1 MPDVRDALPASW
13 WSLST
18 SLLRMATDR
27 RINTETIFFPTSFL
41 VQMAEA
47 DPEALADVAYGIF
60 EHLLNR
66 GLQAQGKYLYALVE
80 SGTDFKADLTAIFE
94 KFRVEYPQLAD
105 VMLARFS
112 GIDTIYQMLCD
123 GEGVLPSKTSQ
134 MYWIVL
140 DAPGSAP
147 EAIEDENAG
156 KWLIFQEP
164 DAADAAWKKV
174 RDATVSLELGI
185 SAKVSTAKPNPDSR
199 DNRKVIYVYTKDWV
213 DEADVMRVREKLREL
228 GFVDR
233 IGYKRNIET
242 FAGEYAKKGK
252 RVTYYSA

>member
-1 MPDVRDALPASW
+1 
-13 WSLST
+13 
-18 SLLRMATDR
+18 
-27 RINTETIFFPTSFL
+27 
-41 VQMAEA
+41 MAEV

-66 GLQAQGKYLYALVE
+66 SLQTQDKYLYALVE
-80 SGTDFKADLTAIFE
+80 GGIDFKPDLTEIFL
-94 KFRVEYPQLAD
+94 KFSEEYPQLAE
-105 VMLARFS
+105 VMLSRFS
-112 GIDTIYQMLCD
+112 SLDTIYQQLCD
-123 GEGVLPSKTSQ
+123 GEGVVPTKTTQ
-134 MYWIVL
+134 MYWIVQ

-164 DAADAAWKKV
+164 DLVDAVWKKV
-174 RDATVSLELGI
+174 RDATVALELGI
-185 SAKVSTAKPNPDSR
+185 SAKVSTSKPNPDSR
-199 DNRKVIYVYTKDWV
+199 DNRRVVYIYTKDWA
-213 DEADVMRVREKLREL
+213 DEADVLRVRKKLREL

-252 RVTYYSA
+252 RVTYYTA

>member
-1 MPDVRDALPASW
+1 
-13 WSLST
+13 
-18 SLLRMATDR
+18 
-27 RINTETIFFPTSFL
+27 
-41 VQMAEA
+41 MAEV

-66 GLQAQGKYLYALVE
+66 SLQARGKYLFALVE
-80 SGTDFKADLTAIFE
+80 DSIDFRDELNGIFE
-94 KFRVEYPQLAD
+94 QFRLEYPQLAES
-105 VMLARFS
+105 VLARFAD
-112 GIDTIYQMLCD
+112 IETIYSMLCG
-123 GEGVLPSKTSQ
+123 GEGVIPSKTTQ
-134 MYWIVL
+134 MYWIVV

-156 KWLIFQEP
+156 KWLIFLEP
-164 DAADAAWKKV
+164 DKIDGSWKKV
-174 RDATVSLELGI
+174 RDTTIAGVLGI

-199 DNRKVIYVYTKDWV
+199 DNRKVIYVYTKDWS
-213 DEADVMRVREKLREL
+213 DESDVMRVREKLREQ
-228 GFVDR
+228 GFTER

>member
-1 MPDVRDALPASW
+1 ML
-13 WSLST
+13 
-18 SLLRMATDR
+18 
-27 RINTETIFFPTSFL
+27 TETYFFANIVSGT
-41 VQMAEA
+41 MAEV

-66 GLQAQGKYLYALVE
+66 GLQAREKYLFALVE
-80 SGTDFKADLTAIFE
+80 GGIDFRADLDAIFAS
-94 KFRVEYPQLAD
+94 FREEYPQLAD
-105 VMLARFS
+105 VMLARFTDV
-112 GIDTIYQMLCD
+112 GTIYRMLCE
-123 GEGVLPSKTSQ
+123 GEGVMPSRTTQ

-140 DAPGSAP
+140 DAPGSLP

-164 DAADAAWKKV
+164 DQVDAAWKKV
-174 RDATVSLELGI
+174 RDATARHELGI

-199 DNRKVIYVYTKDWV
+199 DNRKVIYVYTKDWAE
-213 DEADVMRVREKLREL
+213 EADVMRVREKLREL

>member
-1 MPDVRDALPASW
+1 
-13 WSLST
+13 
-18 SLLRMATDR
+18 
-27 RINTETIFFPTSFL
+27 
-41 VQMAEA
+41 MAEV

-66 GLQAQGKYLYALVE
+66 GLQVQGKYLYALVE
-80 SGTDFKADLTAIFE
+80 GGIDFKPDLVAIFQ
-94 KFRVEYPQLAD
+94 KFSEEYPQLAEA
-105 VMLARFS
+105 MLSHFS
-112 GIDTIYQMLCD
+112 NVDTIYMMLCT
-123 GEGVLPSKTSQ
+123 GEGVVPTKTTQ
-134 MYWIVL
+134 TYWIVQ

-147 EAIEDENAG
+147 EAIEDEKAG

-164 DAADAAWKKV
+164 DQVDSVWKKV
-174 RDATVSLELGI
+174 RDATVALELGI

-199 DNRKVIYVYTKDWV
+199 DNRKVIYIYTRDWS
-213 DEADVMRVREKLREL
+213 DEPDVMRVREKLRGL

>member
-1 MPDVRDALPASW
+1 
-13 WSLST
+13 
-18 SLLRMATDR
+18 
-27 RINTETIFFPTSFL
+27 
-41 VQMAEA
+41 MAEV

-66 GLQAQGKYLYALVE
+66 SLQAQGKYLYALVE
-80 SGTDFKADLTAIFE
+80 GGIDFKPDLAAIFLRFSE
-94 KFRVEYPQLAD
+94 EYPQLAE
-105 VMLARFS
+105 VMLSHFS
-112 GIDTIYQMLCD
+112 SLDTIYQQLCD
-123 GEGVLPSKTSQ
+123 GEGVIPTKTTQ
-134 MYWIVL
+134 MYWIVQ

-147 EAIEDENAG
+147 EAIEDEKAG

-164 DAADAAWKKV
+164 DLVDAVWTKV
-174 RDATVSLELGI
+174 RNATVALELGI

-199 DNRKVIYVYTKDWV
+199 DNRKVVYIYTKDWA
-213 DEADVMRVREKLREL
+213 DEEDVLRVREKLREL

-252 RVTYYSA
+252 RVTYYTA

>member
-1 MPDVRDALPASW
+1 MADV
-13 WSLST
+13 
-18 SLLRMATDR
+18 
-27 RINTETIFFPTSFL
+27 
-41 VQMAEA
+41 

-66 GLQAQGKYLYALVE
+66 GLLEQGKYLYALVE
-80 SGTDFKADLTAIFE
+80 GGIDFTSDLFTIFGRFQE
-94 KFRVEYPQLAD
+94 EYPQLAEA
-105 VMLARFS
+105 MLARFS
-112 GIDTIYQMLCD
+112 SVDTIYRMLCE
-123 GEGVLPSKTSQ
+123 GEGVTPLKTTQ

-164 DAADAAWKKV
+164 DAVDAAWKKV
-174 RDATVSLELGI
+174 RDATIAHELGI

-199 DNRKVIYVYTKDWV
+199 DNRKVIYIYTKDWA

-228 GFVDR
+228 GFTER

-242 FAGEYAKKGK
+242 FAGEYAQKGK

>member
-1 MPDVRDALPASW
+1 MV
-13 WSLST
+13 
-18 SLLRMATDR
+18 
-27 RINTETIFFPTSFL
+27 E
-41 VQMAEA
+41 V

-60 EHLLNR
+60 EHHLNR

-80 SGTDFKADLTAIFE
+80 GGVDFTEDLNAIFK
-94 KFRVEYPQLAD
+94 KFKEEYPQLAEAILD
-105 VMLARFS
+105 RFS
-112 GIDTIYQMLCD
+112 SIATIYQMLSN
-123 GEGVLPSKTSQ
+123 GEGVIPSKTTQ

-156 KWLIFQEP
+156 KWLIFLEP
-164 DAADAAWKKV
+164 DTVDACWKKV
-174 RDATVSLELGI
+174 RDATVAGI
-185 SAKVSTAKPNPDSR
+185 LSISVKVSTAKPNPDSR
-199 DNRKVIYVYTKDWV
+199 DNRKVIYVYTKDWS

-228 GFVDR
+228 GFTDR

>member
-1 MPDVRDALPASW
+1 
-13 WSLST
+13 
-18 SLLRMATDR
+18 
-27 RINTETIFFPTSFL
+27 
-41 VQMAEA
+41 MAEV

-66 GLQAQGKYLYALVE
+66 NLQAQGKYLFALVE
-80 SGTDFKADLTAIFE
+80 GGIDFKPDLAAIFL
-94 KFRVEYPQLAD
+94 KFSEEYPQLAEA
-105 VMLARFS
+105 MLSHFS
-112 GIDTIYQMLCD
+112 SLDNIYQQLCD
-123 GEGVLPSKTSQ
+123 GEGVVPTKTTQ
-134 MYWIVL
+134 MYWIVQ

-164 DAADAAWKKV
+164 DRVDAVWKKV
-174 RDATVSLELGI
+174 RNATVALELGI

-199 DNRKVIYVYTKDWV
+199 DNRKVVYVYTKDWADEV
-213 DEADVMRVREKLREL
+213 DVLRVREKLREL

>member
-1 MPDVRDALPASW
+1 M
-13 WSLST
+13 T
-18 SLLRMATDR
+18 
-27 RINTETIFFPTSFL
+27 
-41 VQMAEA
+41 EA
-47 DPEALADVAYGIF
+47 DSDALADVAYGIF
-60 EHLLNR
+60 DHLLNR
-66 GLQAQGKYLYALVE
+66 ELQAQGKFLYILVE
-80 SGTDFKADLTAIFE
+80 SGIDFKADLISIFGIFE
-94 KFRVEYPQLAD
+94 TEYPQLAEA
-105 VMLARFS
+105 MLNHFS
-112 GIDTIYQMLCD
+112 SLDKVYELLCS
-123 GEGVLPSKTSQ
+123 GEGVTPSRTTQ
-134 MYWIVL
+134 MYWIVQ

-164 DAADAAWKKV
+164 DLVDASWTKI
-174 RDATVSLELGI
+174 RDATVALQLGI

-199 DNRKVIYVYTKDWV
+199 DSRKVMYVYTKDWA

>member
-1 MPDVRDALPASW
+1 
-13 WSLST
+13 
-18 SLLRMATDR
+18 
-27 RINTETIFFPTSFL
+27 
-41 VQMAEA
+41 MAEV

-66 GLQAQGKYLYALVE
+66 GFLAQGKYLYALVE
-80 SGTDFKADLTAIFE
+80 GGIDFRPDLAAIFL
-94 KFRVEYPQLAD
+94 KFSEEYPQLAE
-105 VMLARFS
+105 VMLSHFS
-112 GIDTIYQMLCD
+112 NLDTIYQQLCA
-123 GEGVLPSKTSQ
+123 GEGVIPTKTTQ
-134 MYWIVL
+134 MYWIVQ

-164 DAADAAWKKV
+164 DQADSAWIKV
-174 RDATVSLELGI
+174 RDATVALELGI
-185 SAKVSTAKPNPDSR
+185 SAKVSTSKPNPDSR
-199 DNRKVIYVYTKDWV
+199 DNRKVVYIYTKDWA
-213 DEADVMRVREKLREL
+213 DEPDVMRVREKLREL

>member
-1 MPDVRDALPASW
+1 M
-13 WSLST
+13 
-18 SLLRMATDR
+18 
-27 RINTETIFFPTSFL
+27 TE
-41 VQMAEA
+41 V

-60 EHLLNR
+60 EHSLNR
-66 GLQAQGKYLYALVE
+66 GLQTQDKYLYVLVE
-80 SGTDFKADLTAIFE
+80 GGIDFKAELSVIFE
-94 KFRVEYPQLAD
+94 KFAHEYPQLAEEI
-105 VMLARFS
+105 LKRFS
-112 GIDTIYQMLCD
+112 DIDTIYGMLCK
-123 GEGVLPSKTSQ
+123 GEGVIPTKTTQ

-164 DAADAAWKKV
+164 GLADEAWKKV
-174 RDATVSLELGI
+174 RNATVALELGI
-185 SAKVSTAKPNPDSR
+185 SAKVSTSKPNPESR
-199 DNRKVIYVYTKDWV
+199 DNRKVIYVYTKNWA
-213 DEADVMRVREKLREL
+213 DETDVMRVREVLRTL
-228 GFVDR
+228 GFIER